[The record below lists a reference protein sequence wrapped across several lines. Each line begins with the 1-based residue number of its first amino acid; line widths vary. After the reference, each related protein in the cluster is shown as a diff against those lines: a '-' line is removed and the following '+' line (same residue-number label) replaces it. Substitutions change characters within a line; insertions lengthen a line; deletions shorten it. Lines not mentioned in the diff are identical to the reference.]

1 MEKYLVRVLNDT
13 EMDQVVGGSDAKSV
27 AVTAGAGVT
36 CVSSVL
42 AVGCFIAAM
51 VSKDHKFALYKVA
64 ASFGSIA
71 VAGAISTGAIS
82 KIK

>member
-42 AVGCFIAAM
+42 AVGCFIAAL
-51 VSKDHKFALYKVA
+51 VSNNGKVWKAA